1 MENCGQVKKILNNRE
16 KRKLTSSGNGL
27 ISSSRSRATRATSP
41 RAAASR
47 NFSAIPATHLQKKRK
62 WTIIRGIRFK
72 LHPIFHATSADD
84 HVRYAAAPGF
94 LSRNEIVESEND
106 HGFSPLPIES
116 IRIAIYYPYKR
127 VTERRKWLLL
137 LLLSFIQRV

>member
-1 MENCGQVKKILNNRE
+1 MDKRRKILNSRE

-62 WTIIRGIRFK
+62 WTIIRGLFGLNSI
-72 LHPIFHATSADD
+72 LSSMQPVQMITSDMPAS
-84 HVRYAAAPGF
+84 F

-106 HGFSPLPIES
+106 LGFFLVSY
-116 IRIAIYYPYKR
+116 RIDPSHYP
-127 VTERRKWLLL
+127 
-137 LLLSFIQRV
+137 